1 VDIEIVSKMDIDRY
15 KEIATLKSEFNQIN
29 IISYI
34 PTPTDM
40 DYKRGY
46 ITRYFVQKSNDRDG
60 IIYEIRKK
68 STSKFSNNSFYI
80 VTSLDWRLTGEL
92 SEVKKSNSA
101 SIKLASE
108 IIPKIYLYLPN
119 LLQFHKK

>member
-1 VDIEIVSKMDIDRY
+1 MDLEIASKMDIDRY
-15 KEIATLKSEFNQIN
+15 KEIVTLKSEFNQVN

-34 PTPTDM
+34 PTPTLE

-60 IIYEIRKK
+60 VIYEIRKK

-80 VTSLDWRLTGEL
+80 VTSLDWRLAGEP

-101 SIKLASE
+101 SIRLASE
-108 IIPKIYLYLPN
+108 IIPKISLYLPN
-119 LLQFHKK
+119 LLQFYKK

>member
-1 VDIEIVSKMDIDRY
+1 MDIDRY

-60 IIYEIRKK
+60 VIYEIRKK

-80 VTSLDWRLTGEL
+80 VTSLDWRLTGDL